1 MTKTYTKE
9 SDFEKDVVSK
19 LQACGWKGGANYPAV
34 LHYPTEAELI
44 QNWANIIFE
53 HNRKELGG
61 VPLNEDEIDKLLLK
75 ICGKTPCEINRIIN
89 SRQIDLIRS
98 NKEDTEHYNKTV
110 YLEIY
115 DRRKI
120 QDGETVFQIAEQPY
134 FERKTSMDHNRR
146 GDLVLLINGMP
157 LYHLELK
164 KSNVPWEAAFNQLR
178 LYHSEGIYS
187 GFFSFVQI
195 FVAMTPEESRYFAN
209 PGEYTK
215 FNQKFGFKWAKERN
229 VEVLEW
235 EEFIHKFL
243 YIPMAHEIIGFY
255 TVPDKT
261 DDTLKVL
268 RSYQFNAVRCI
279 RNKVSS
285 HKDKWNDGI
294 QTGGYVWNTTG
305 SGKTMTSYKT
315 AQIIS
320 EEGLCDKVV
329 FLLDRI
335 ELGTQTLTE
344 YKNFSDDTMDV
355 QDTANTGKLWQRL
368 LSDNNTPG
376 VNTKLIVTSIQ
387 KMSNLVPNEKN
398 KKDFEKLNKKRIVII
413 VDEAHRD
420 TFGTMLS
427 VIKSS
432 FPNALFFGF
441 TGTPIFEENKK
452 IIYSKDDTGSAEFT
466 TADVFGDEFKD
477 ATYTIA
483 NGIHDGN
490 VLGFDPCMK
499 LLNDD
504 YEVRKAAGYRA
515 CGTNDENKIYAD
527 ESLTKC
533 FQSYLNDKTMIE
545 VEKEIPSSNF
555 TCDTK
560 EAGEYRK
567 AVVNDI
573 LKNWHNVTVNSK
585 FHGIFATSSIEQ
597 AFEYYHIFKEGYPKL
612 KVTVLVDPS
621 TDGAYG
627 AEKEIAL
634 KEIITDYNNTFFK
647 GVQKY
652 TLETYDQMKTNVSW
666 RLAHK
671 EHFKN
676 LPKEQQLN
684 LLIVVNQMLTGF
696 DSKYV
701 NILYLDKI
709 LDYEN
714 LIQAMSRTN
723 RIYGNEKRHG
733 IIHFYRKPHTM
744 KKNVEDAV
752 RTYSGENAQGV
763 FVNKLPS
770 NLKKMEQTFYD
781 IKDLFEK
788 AGISD
793 FSSLPKDEA
802 TVGKFVKLYNKFN
815 AYLDAA
821 KVQGFSWDKNT
832 YYVEES
838 EVGKPEPKETSVGSG
853 TTATAKEQVTF
864 NVSRDSFLAIT
875 QRYVSIVQPGP
886 GPGPGPGTSSI
897 PPFEIDIHLIENH
910 MDKIDE
916 AYLQKFFKA
925 YIDSLKATGEGSEES
940 KKALEALYSEFAK
953 LSTDNQRIAKNI
965 ISDIQTGKLQV
976 SEEFSLFEMITR
988 YAKNEQD
995 NRMQEFCTNLGI
1007 NVDKF
1012 NELVK
1017 EINKDNPDEGG
1028 KLSDLIKL
1036 ADSSKAKTYF
1046 EKRDKTQ
1053 YQGWKVNTLIR
1064 ESITKFVTGK

>member
-1 MTKTYTKE
+1 MTKKYTVE
-9 SDFEKDVVSK
+9 ADFEKDVVAK
-19 LQACGWKGGANYPAV
+19 LNACGWKGGANYPFV
-34 LHYPTEAELI
+34 LKYPTEAELI

-53 HNRKELGG
+53 HNRKELNN
-61 VPLNEDEIDKLLLK
+61 VPLNQDEIDKLLLK
-75 ICGKTPCEINRIIN
+75 IRGKTPCEINRIIN
-89 SRQIDLIRS
+89 SKLIDLIRS
-98 NKEDTEHYNKTV
+98 NKEDTENYNKTV

-115 DRRKI
+115 DRKKI
-120 QDGETVFQIAEQPY
+120 QDGETVFQIAEQPI
-134 FERKTSMDHNRR
+134 FERKTSMDRDRR
-146 GDLVLLINGMP
+146 GDLMLLINGMP

-164 KSNVPWEAAFNQLR
+164 RSDVPWEAAFNQLR

-209 PGEYTK
+209 PGEYIK
-215 FNQKFGFKWAKERN
+215 FNKNFAFKWAKERN

-261 DDTLKVL
+261 DETLKVL
-268 RSYQFNAVRCI
+268 RSYQFNAVRAI

-305 SGKTMTSYKT
+305 SGKTLTSFKT

-320 EEGLCDKVV
+320 EEGLCDKVI

-398 KKDFEKLNKKRIVII
+398 KKDFEKINKKKIVII
-413 VDEAHRD
+413 IDEAHRD
-420 TFGTMLS
+420 TFGTMIS
-427 VIKSS
+427 TIKNS
-432 FPNALFFGF
+432 FPNALLFGF

-452 IIYSKDDTGSAEFT
+452 VIYSKDDAGSAEFT
-466 TADVFGDEFKD
+466 TADIFGDEFKD

-499 LLNDD
+499 LLNNDS
-504 YEVRKAAGYRA
+504 EVRKAAGYRA
-515 CGTNDENKIYAD
+515 CGTNDEHKIYND
-527 ESLTKC
+527 KSLTKC
-533 FQSYLNDKTMIE
+533 FQSYLNDKTMEEI
-545 VEKEIPSSNF
+545 EKEIPNSNYSG
-555 TCDTK
+555 DTK
-560 EAGEYRK
+560 EADEYRR
-567 AVVNDI
+567 AVVLDI
-573 LKNWHNVTVNSK
+573 VKNWNNVTVGGK
-585 FHGIFATSSIEQ
+585 FHGIFATSSIPQ
-597 AFEYYHIFKEGYPKL
+597 AFEYYKLFKELAPKL
-612 KVTVLVDPS
+612 KTTVLVDPS
-621 TDGAYG
+621 TDGDTG

-634 KEIITDYNNTFFK
+634 KEIISDYNQTFFK
-647 GVQKY
+647 TDKY

-676 LPKEQQLN
+676 LSKDQQLN
-684 LLIVVNQMLTGF
+684 ILIVVNQMLTGF

-701 NILYLDKI
+701 NVLYLDKI

-723 RIYGNEKRHG
+723 RIFGNEKRHG
-733 IIHFYRKPHTM
+733 IIHFYRKPHIM
-744 KKNVEDAV
+744 KKNVEEAV
-752 RTYSGENAQGV
+752 KTYSGENTQGV
-763 FVNKLPS
+763 FVNKLPA
-770 NLKKMEQTFYD
+770 NLKKMEQTYD
-781 IKDLFEK
+781 EIKDLFVK
-788 AGISD
+788 AGVPD
-793 FSSLPKDEA
+793 FSSLPEDEA
-802 TVGKFVKLYNKFN
+802 TVAKFVKLYNKFN

-821 KVQGFSWDKNT
+821 KVQGFQWDKT
-832 YYVEES
+832 DYPVMES
-838 EVGKPEPKETSVGSG
+838 EIGQPEVKEEPLSDG
-853 TTATAKEQVTF
+853 TTATVMPS
-864 NVSRDSFLAIT
+864 VSFGVPQDAFQAIT
-875 QRYVSIVQPGP
+875 QRYVGIVQKGK
-886 GPGPGPGTSSI
+886 GTGSGNAI
-897 PPFEIDIHLIENH
+897 PPFEIDIHLVENH

-940 KKALEALYSEFAK
+940 KKALEELYSEFAK
-953 LSTDNQRIAKNI
+953 LSTDHQRLARNI
-965 ISDIQTGKLQV
+965 ISDIQTGKLNV
-976 SEEFSLFEMITR
+976 DSDFSLRDLITQ
-988 YAKNEQD
+988 YAKDEQD
-995 NRMQEFCTNLGI
+995 NKAKQFCDNLGI
-1007 NVDKF
+1007 DVEKF
-1012 NELVK
+1012 NELV
-1017 EINKDNPDEGG
+1017 EGINKDNPDEGG
-1028 KLSDLIKL
+1028 KLSAIINLVVHE
-1036 ADSSKAKTYF
+1036 KAKAYF
-1046 EKRDKTQ
+1046 LQRDKED
-1053 YQGWKVNTLIR
+1053 YSDWKVKSLVR
-1064 ESITKFVTGK
+1064 EYVTKFVTGR

>member
-1 MTKTYTKE
+1 MTKKYTVE
-9 SDFEKDVVSK
+9 AEFEKDVVVK
-19 LQACGWKGGANYPAV
+19 LNACGWKGGSNYPFV
-34 LHYPTEAELI
+34 LKYPSEADLI
-44 QNWANIIFE
+44 KNWANIIFE
-53 HNRKELGG
+53 HNRKELNN
-61 VPLNEDEIDKLLLK
+61 VPLNQDEIDNLLLK
-75 ICGKTPCEINRIIN
+75 IRGKTPCEINRIIN
-89 SRQIDLIRS
+89 SKLIDLIRS
-98 NKEDTEHYNKTV
+98 NKADTENYNKTV

-120 QDGETVFQIAEQPY
+120 QDGETVFQIAEQPI
-134 FERKTSMDHNRR
+134 FERKTSMDHDRR
-146 GDLVLLINGMP
+146 GDLMLLINGMP

-164 KSNVPWEAAFNQLR
+164 KSDVPWEAAFNQLR
-178 LYHSEGIYS
+178 LYHSEGIYL
-187 GFFSFVQI
+187 GFFSFVQV
-195 FVAMTPEESRYFAN
+195 FVAMTPEETRYFAN

-215 FNQKFGFKWAKERN
+215 FNKGFAFKWAKERN

-268 RSYQFNAVRCI
+268 RSYQFNAVRSI

-285 HKDKWNDGI
+285 HKDKWTDGI
-294 QTGGYVWNTTG
+294 QTGGYIWNTTG
-305 SGKTMTSYKT
+305 SGKTMTSFKT

-335 ELGTQTLTE
+335 ELGFQTLTE

-387 KMSNLVPNEKN
+387 KMSNLVSNDKN
-398 KKDFEKLNKKRIVII
+398 KKDFEKINKKKIVII

-432 FPNALFFGF
+432 FPHALLFGF

-452 IIYSKDDTGSAEFT
+452 VIYSKDESGSAEFT

-515 CGTNDENKIYAD
+515 CGTNDEEKIYAD

-545 VEKEIPSSNF
+545 IEKEIPASNY
-555 TCDTK
+555 TGDTK
-560 EAGEYRK
+560 EADEYRN
-567 AVVNDI
+567 AVVHAI
-573 LKNWHNVTVNSK
+573 VKNWNNVTVGGK

-597 AFEYYHIFKEGYPKL
+597 AFAYYKVFKEKAPKL

-634 KEIITDYNNTFFK
+634 KEIIADYNANFYKTEKF
-647 GVQKY
+647 

-671 EHFKN
+671 ETFKS
-676 LPKEQQLN
+676 LKKEQYLN

-701 NILYLDKI
+701 NVLYMDKI

-733 IIHFYRKPHTM
+733 IIHFYRKPHIM

-752 RTYSGENAQGV
+752 RTYSGENTQGV
-763 FVNKLPS
+763 FVNKLPG
-770 NLKKMEQTFYD
+770 NLRKMEETYSEIQ
-781 IKDLFEK
+781 DLFVK
-788 AGISD
+788 AGIPD
-793 FSSLPKDEA
+793 FSKLPDDEA
-802 TVGKFVKLYNKFN
+802 TVAKFVKLYNKFN

-832 YYVEES
+832 YTVEES
-838 EVGKPEPKETSVGSG
+838 EVGTPEKEFPVQDG
-853 TTATAKEQVTF
+853 TTAVLRES
-864 NVSRDSFLAIT
+864 VSFGVLQSSFDSLT
-875 QRYVSIVQPGP
+875 QRYVEVVKG
-886 GPGPGPGTSSI
+886 GKGTGSGVNHI
-897 PPFEIDIHLIENH
+897 PPFELDIHLVENH

-940 KKALEALYSEFAK
+940 KKALEELYSEFAK
-953 LSTDNQRIAKNI
+953 LSGDHQRIAKNI
-965 ISDIQTGKLQV
+965 ISDIQTGKLNV
-976 SEEFSLFEMITR
+976 GDEFSLGDLITK
-988 YAKNEQD
+988 YAREEQD
-995 NRMQEFCTNLGI
+995 NKTKEFCDNLGMDVSKYNQI
-1007 NVDKF
+1007 ANG
-1012 NELVK
+1012 
-1017 EINKDNPDEGG
+1017 INKENPDEGG

-1036 ADSSKAKTYF
+1036 ANPEKAKAYF
-1046 EKRDKTQ
+1046 LQRDKVE
-1053 YQGWKVNTLIR
+1053 YPGWKVNSLVR
-1064 ESITKFVTGK
+1064 EFITRFVTGK

>member
-1 MTKTYTKE
+1 MTKKYTIE
-9 SDFEKDVVSK
+9 ADFEKDVIAK
-19 LQACGWKGGANYPAV
+19 LNACGWKGGSNYPFV
-34 LHYPTEAELI
+34 LKYPSEADLI
-44 QNWANIIFE
+44 KNWANIIFE
-53 HNRKELGG
+53 HNRKELNN
-61 VPLNEDEIDKLLLK
+61 VPLNQDEIDNLLLK
-75 ICGKTPCEINRIIN
+75 IRGKTPCEINRIIN
-89 SRQIDLIRS
+89 SKLIDLIRS
-98 NKEDTEHYNKTV
+98 NKTDTENYNKTV

-115 DRRKI
+115 DRKKI
-120 QDGETVFQIAEQPY
+120 QDGETVFQIAEQPI
-134 FERKTSMDHNRR
+134 FERKTSMDHDRR
-146 GDLVLLINGMP
+146 GDLMLLINGMP

-164 KSNVPWEAAFNQLR
+164 KSDVPWEAAFNQLR

-187 GFFSFVQI
+187 GFFSFVQV
-195 FVAMTPEESRYFAN
+195 FVAMTPEETRYFAH

-215 FNQKFGFKWAKERN
+215 FNKGFAFKWAKERN

-261 DDTLKVL
+261 DDSLKVL
-268 RSYQFNAVRCI
+268 RSYQFNAVRSI

-285 HKDKWNDGI
+285 HKDKWTDGI
-294 QTGGYVWNTTG
+294 QTGGYIWNTTG
-305 SGKTMTSYKT
+305 SGKTMTSFKT

-335 ELGTQTLTE
+335 ELGSQTLTE

-398 KKDFEKLNKKRIVII
+398 KKDFEKINKKKIVII
-413 VDEAHRD
+413 IDEAHRD

-427 VIKSS
+427 VIKNS

-452 IIYSKDDTGSAEFT
+452 IIYSKDDSGSAEFT

-499 LLNDD
+499 LLNNDN
-504 YEVRKAAGYRA
+504 EVRKAAGYRA
-515 CGTNDENKIYAD
+515 CGTNDEEKIYTD

-533 FQSYLNDKTMIE
+533 FQAYLNDKTMIE
-545 VEKEIPSSNF
+545 IEKEIPNSNYSG
-555 TCDTK
+555 DTK
-560 EAGEYRK
+560 EADEYRN
-567 AVVNDI
+567 AVVHDI
-573 LKNWHNVTVNSK
+573 VKNWNNVTVGGK

-597 AFEYYHIFKEGYPKL
+597 AFEYYKIFKEKAPKL

-634 KEIITDYNNTFFK
+634 KEIIADYNANFYKTEKF
-647 GVQKY
+647 

-671 EHFKN
+671 ETFKN
-676 LPKEQQLN
+676 LKKEQYLN

-701 NILYLDKI
+701 NVLYLDKI

-733 IIHFYRKPHTM
+733 IIHFYRKPHIM

-752 RTYSGENAQGV
+752 RTYSGENTQGV

-770 NLKKMEQTFYD
+770 NLKKMEETYSEIQN
-781 IKDLFEK
+781 LFVK
-788 AGISD
+788 AGIPDCSK
-793 FSSLPKDEA
+793 LPEDEA
-802 TVGKFVKLYNKFN
+802 TVAKFVKLYNRFN

-821 KVQGFSWDKNT
+821 KVQGFNWDKNT

-838 EVGKPEPKETSVGSG
+838 EVGKPEVTPTPAGDE
-853 TTATAKEQVTF
+853 TTATIKES
-864 NVSRDSFLAIT
+864 VSFSVQKNGFDTIT
-875 QRYVSIVQPGP
+875 QRYIEVGKGGP
-886 GPGPGPGTSSI
+886 GPGPGPHVV
-897 PPFEIDIHLIENH
+897 PPFELDIHLVENH

-925 YIDSLKATGEGSEES
+925 YIDSMKATGEGSEES
-940 KKALEALYSEFAK
+940 KKALEELYSEFAK
-953 LSTDNQRIAKNI
+953 LSADHQRIAKNI
-965 ISDIQTGKLQV
+965 ISDIQTGKLNV
-976 SEEFSLFEMITR
+976 DDEFSLGDLITK
-988 YAKNEQD
+988 YAKDEQD
-995 NRMQEFCTNLGI
+995 NKTKEFCDNLGMD
-1007 NVDKF
+1007 VSKF
-1012 NELVK
+1012 NQIANG
-1017 EINKDNPDEGG
+1017 INKDNPDEGG

-1036 ADSSKAKTYF
+1036 ADPEKAKAYF
-1046 EKRDKTQ
+1046 LQRDKVE
-1053 YQGWKVNTLIR
+1053 YPGWKC
-1064 ESITKFVTGK
+1064 KFHSLRATCTVI

>member
-1 MTKTYTKE
+1 MTKKYTVE
-9 SDFEKDVVSK
+9 AEFEKDVVAK
-19 LQACGWKGGANYPAV
+19 LNACGWKGGSNYPFV
-34 LHYPTEAELI
+34 LKYPSEADLI
-44 QNWANIIFE
+44 KNWANIIFE
-53 HNRKELGG
+53 HNRKELNN
-61 VPLNEDEIDKLLLK
+61 VPLNQDEIDNLLLK
-75 ICGKTPCEINRIIN
+75 IRGKTPCEINRIIN
-89 SRQIDLIRS
+89 SKLIDLIRS
-98 NKEDTEHYNKTV
+98 NKADTENYNKTV

-120 QDGETVFQIAEQPY
+120 QDGETVFQIAQQPI
-134 FERKTSMDHNRR
+134 FERKTSMDHDRR
-146 GDLVLLINGMP
+146 GDLMLLINGMP

-164 KSNVPWEAAFNQLR
+164 KSDVPWEAAFNQLR

-187 GFFSFVQI
+187 GFFSFVQV
-195 FVAMTPEESRYFAN
+195 FVAMTPEETRYFAN

-215 FNQKFGFKWAKERN
+215 FNKGFAFKWAKERN

-268 RSYQFNAVRCI
+268 RSYQFNAVRSI

-285 HKDKWNDGI
+285 HKDKWTDGI
-294 QTGGYVWNTTG
+294 QTGGYIWNTTG
-305 SGKTMTSYKT
+305 SGKTMTSFKT

-335 ELGTQTLTE
+335 ELGSQTLTE

-398 KKDFEKLNKKRIVII
+398 KKDFEKLNKKKIVII

-427 VIKSS
+427 VIKTS
-432 FPNALFFGF
+432 FPNALLFGF

-452 IIYSKDDTGSAEFT
+452 VIYSKDDSGSAEFT

-515 CGTNDENKIYAD
+515 CGTNDEEKIYAD

-545 VEKEIPSSNF
+545 IEKEIPASNY
-555 TCDTK
+555 TGDTK
-560 EAGEYRK
+560 EADEYRN
-567 AVVNDI
+567 AVVHDI
-573 LKNWHNVTVNSK
+573 VKNWNNVTVGGK

-597 AFEYYHIFKEGYPKL
+597 AFEYYKIFKEKASKL

-634 KEIITDYNNTFFK
+634 KEIIADHNANFYKTEKF
-647 GVQKY
+647 

-671 EHFKN
+671 ETFKN
-676 LPKEQQLN
+676 LKKEQYLN

-701 NILYLDKI
+701 NVLYLDKI

-733 IIHFYRKPHTM
+733 IIHFYRKPHIM

-752 RTYSGENAQGV
+752 RTYSGENTQGV

-770 NLKKMEQTFYD
+770 NLKKMEETYSEIQN
-781 IKDLFEK
+781 LFVK
-788 AGISD
+788 AGIPDCSK
-793 FSSLPKDEA
+793 LPEDEA
-802 TVGKFVKLYNKFN
+802 TVAKFVKLYNKFN

-821 KVQGFSWDKNT
+821 KVQGFNWDKNT

-838 EVGKPEPKETSVGSG
+838 EVGKPEVTPTPAGDE
-853 TTATAKEQVTF
+853 TTATIKES
-864 NVSRDSFLAIT
+864 VSFSVPKNGFDTIT
-875 QRYVSIVQPGP
+875 QRYIEVGKGGP
-886 GPGPGPGTSSI
+886 GPGPGPHVV
-897 PPFEIDIHLIENH
+897 PPFELDIHLVENH

-925 YIDSLKATGEGSEES
+925 YIDSMKATGEGSEES
-940 KKALEALYSEFAK
+940 KKALEELYSEFAK
-953 LSTDNQRIAKNI
+953 LSADHQRIAKNI
-965 ISDIQTGKLQV
+965 ISDIQTGKLNV
-976 SEEFSLFEMITR
+976 DDDFSLGDLITK
-988 YAKNEQD
+988 YAKDEQD
-995 NRMQEFCTNLGI
+995 NKTKEFCDNLGMD
-1007 NVDKF
+1007 VSKF
-1012 NELVK
+1012 NQIANG
-1017 EINKDNPDEGG
+1017 INKDNPDEGG

-1036 ADSSKAKTYF
+1036 ADPEKAKAYF
-1046 EKRDKTQ
+1046 LQRDKVE
-1053 YQGWKVNTLIR
+1053 YPGWKVNSLVR
-1064 ESITKFVTGK
+1064 EYITQFVTGKK

>member
-1 MTKTYTKE
+1 MTKKYTVE
-9 SDFEKDVVSK
+9 AEFEKDVVVK
-19 LQACGWKGGANYPAV
+19 LNACGWKGGSNYPFV
-34 LHYPTEAELI
+34 LKYPSEADLI
-44 QNWANIIFE
+44 KNWANIIFE
-53 HNRKELGG
+53 HNRKELNN
-61 VPLNEDEIDKLLLK
+61 VPLNQDEIDNLLLK
-75 ICGKTPCEINRIIN
+75 IRGKTPCEINRIIN
-89 SRQIDLIRS
+89 SKLIDLIRS
-98 NKEDTEHYNKTV
+98 NKADTENYNKTV

-120 QDGETVFQIAEQPY
+120 QDGETVFQIAEQPI
-134 FERKTSMDHNRR
+134 FERKTSMDHDRR
-146 GDLVLLINGMP
+146 GDLMLLINGMP

-164 KSNVPWEAAFNQLR
+164 KSDVPWEAAFNQLR
-178 LYHSEGIYS
+178 LYHSEGIYL
-187 GFFSFVQI
+187 GFFSFVQV
-195 FVAMTPEESRYFAN
+195 FVAMTPEETRYFAN

-215 FNQKFGFKWAKERN
+215 FNKGFAFKWAKERN

-268 RSYQFNAVRCI
+268 RSYQFNAVRSI

-285 HKDKWNDGI
+285 HKDKWTDGI
-294 QTGGYVWNTTG
+294 QTGGYIWNTTG
-305 SGKTMTSYKT
+305 SGKTMTSFKT

-335 ELGTQTLTE
+335 ELGFQTLTE

-398 KKDFEKLNKKRIVII
+398 KKDFEKLNKKKIVII

-427 VIKSS
+427 VIKTS
-432 FPNALFFGF
+432 FPNALLFGF

-452 IIYSKDDTGSAEFT
+452 VIYSKDDSGSAEFT

-515 CGTNDENKIYAD
+515 CGTNDEEKIYAD

-545 VEKEIPSSNF
+545 IEKEIPASNY
-555 TCDTK
+555 TGDTK
-560 EAGEYRK
+560 EADEYRN
-567 AVVNDI
+567 AVVHDI
-573 LKNWHNVTVNSK
+573 VKNWNNVTVGGK

-597 AFEYYHIFKEGYPKL
+597 AFEYYKIFKEKAPKL

-634 KEIITDYNNTFFK
+634 KEIIADYNANFYKTEKF
-647 GVQKY
+647 

-671 EHFKN
+671 ETFKN
-676 LPKEQQLN
+676 LKKEQYLN

-701 NILYLDKI
+701 NVLYLDKI

-733 IIHFYRKPHTM
+733 IIHFYRKPHIM

-752 RTYSGENAQGV
+752 RTYSGENTQGV

-770 NLKKMEQTFYD
+770 NLKKMEETYSEIQN
-781 IKDLFEK
+781 LFVK
-788 AGISD
+788 AGIPDCSK
-793 FSSLPKDEA
+793 LPEDEA
-802 TVGKFVKLYNKFN
+802 TVAKFVKLYNKFN

-821 KVQGFSWDKNT
+821 KVQGFNWDKNT

-838 EVGKPEPKETSVGSG
+838 EVGKPEVTPTPAGDE
-853 TTATAKEQVTF
+853 TTATIKES
-864 NVSRDSFLAIT
+864 VSFSVPKNGFDTIT
-875 QRYVSIVQPGP
+875 QRYIEVGKGGP
-886 GPGPGPGTSSI
+886 GPGPGPHVV
-897 PPFEIDIHLIENH
+897 PPFELDIHLVENH

-940 KKALEALYSEFAK
+940 KKALEELYSEFAK
-953 LSTDNQRIAKNI
+953 LSTDKQRLARNI
-965 ISDIQTGKLQV
+965 INDIQTGKLKV
-976 SEEFSLFEMITR
+976 DNDFSLRDLITQ

-995 NRMQEFCTNLGI
+995 NKTEQFCDNLGI
-1007 NVDKF
+1007 DVDKF
-1012 NELVK
+1012 NGLV
-1017 EINKDNPDEGG
+1017 EGINKDNPDEGG
-1028 KLSDLIKL
+1028 KLSAIINLVIHE
-1036 ADSSKAKTYF
+1036 KAKAYF
-1046 EKRDKTQ
+1046 LQRDKED
-1053 YQGWKVNTLIR
+1053 YSDWKVKSLVR
-1064 ESITKFVTGK
+1064 EYVTKFVTEK

>member
-1 MTKTYTKE
+1 MTKKYTIE
-9 SDFEKDVVSK
+9 AEFEKDVVEK
-19 LQACGWKGGANYPAV
+19 LKACGWKGGASHPAV
-34 LHYPTEAELI
+34 LKYPTEAELI
-44 QNWANIIFE
+44 ENWANIIFE
-53 HNRKELGG
+53 HNRKELNN
-61 VPLNEDEIDKLLLK
+61 VPLNQEEIDDLLLK
-75 ICGKTPCEINRIIN
+75 IRGKTPCEINRIIN
-89 SRQIDLIRS
+89 SRQIDLIRK
-98 NKEDTEHYNKTV
+98 NKDDKEFFNKTV

-120 QDGETVFQIAEQPY
+120 QDGETVFQIAEQPV
-134 FERKTSMDHNRR
+134 FERKTSVDRDRR
-146 GDLVLLINGMP
+146 GDLMLLINGMP

-164 KSNVPWEAAFNQLR
+164 RSDVPWQAAFNQLR

-195 FVAMTPEESRYFAN
+195 FVAMTPEETRYFAN

-215 FNQKFGFKWAKERN
+215 FNKGFAFKWAKERN
-229 VEVLEW
+229 IEVLEW

-261 DDTLKVL
+261 DDSLKVL
-268 RSYQFNAVRCI
+268 RSYQFNAVRAI

-285 HKDKWNDGI
+285 HKDKWEDGL
-294 QTGGYVWNTTG
+294 QTGGYIWNTTG
-305 SGKTMTSYKT
+305 SGKTMTSFKT

-335 ELGTQTLTE
+335 ELGTQTLLE

-387 KMSNLVPNEKN
+387 KMSNLVPNDKN
-398 KKDFEKLNKKRIVII
+398 KKDFEKINKKKIVII

-432 FPNALFFGF
+432 FPHALLFGF

-452 IIYSKDDTGSAEFT
+452 VIYSKDESGSAEFT

-515 CGTNDENKIYAD
+515 CGTNDEDKIYAD

-533 FQSYLNDKTMIE
+533 FQSYLNEKAMIE
-545 VEKEIPSSNF
+545 IEQEIPSSNF
-555 TCDTK
+555 TGDTK
-560 EAGEYRK
+560 EADEYRN
-567 AVVNDI
+567 AVVHDI
-573 LKNWHNVTVNSK
+573 VKNWNNVTVGGK

-597 AFEYYHIFKEGYPKL
+597 AFEYYKIFKEKAPKL

-634 KEIITDYNNTFFK
+634 KEIIADYNANFYKTEKF
-647 GVQKY
+647 
-652 TLETYDQMKTNVSW
+652 TLETYDQMKANVSW

-671 EHFKN
+671 ETFKN
-676 LPKEQQLN
+676 LKKEQYLN

-701 NILYLDKI
+701 NVLYMDKI

-723 RIYGNEKRHG
+723 RILGNEKRHG
-733 IIHFYRKPHTM
+733 IIHFYRKPHIM

-752 RTYSGENAQGV
+752 RTYSGENTQGV
-763 FVNKLPS
+763 FVNKLPG
-770 NLKKMEQTFYD
+770 NLRKMEETYSEIQ
-781 IKDLFEK
+781 DLFVK
-788 AGISD
+788 AGIPD
-793 FSSLPKDEA
+793 FSKLPDDEA
-802 TVGKFVKLYNKFN
+802 TVAKYVKLYNKFN

-832 YYVEES
+832 YTVEES
-838 EVGKPEPKETSVGSG
+838 EVGTPEKEFPVQDG
-853 TTATAKEQVTF
+853 TTAVLRES
-864 NVSRDSFLAIT
+864 VSFGVLQSSFDSLT
-875 QRYVSIVQPGP
+875 QRYVEVVKG
-886 GPGPGPGTSSI
+886 GKGTGSGGNHI
-897 PPFEIDIHLIENH
+897 PPFELDIHLVENH

-940 KKALEALYSEFAK
+940 KKALEELYSEFAK
-953 LSTDNQRIAKNI
+953 LSGDHQRIAKNI
-965 ISDIQTGKLQV
+965 ISDIQTGKLNV
-976 SEEFSLFEMITR
+976 GDEFSLGDLITK
-988 YAKNEQD
+988 YAREEQD
-995 NRMQEFCTNLGI
+995 NKTKEFCDNLGMDVSKYNQI
-1007 NVDKF
+1007 ANG
-1012 NELVK
+1012 
-1017 EINKDNPDEGG
+1017 INKENPDEGG

-1036 ADSSKAKTYF
+1036 ANSDKAKAYF
-1046 EKRDKTQ
+1046 LQRDKVE
-1053 YQGWKVNTLIR
+1053 YPGWKVNSLVR
-1064 ESITKFVTGK
+1064 EYITQFVTGKK

>member
-1 MTKTYTKE
+1 MTKKYTIE
-9 SDFEKDVVSK
+9 ADFEKDVVAK
-19 LQACGWKGGANYPAV
+19 LNACGWTGGANYPFV
-34 LHYPTEAELI
+34 LEYPTEEELI

-53 HNRKELGG
+53 HNRKELNN
-61 VPLNEDEIDKLLLK
+61 VPLNQDEIDKLLLK
-75 ICGKTPCEINRIIN
+75 IRGKTPCEINRIIN
-89 SRQIDLIRS
+89 SRLIDLIRS
-98 NKEDTEHYNKTV
+98 NKTDTENYNKTV

-115 DRRKI
+115 DRKKI
-120 QDGETVFQIAEQPY
+120 QDGETVFQIVRQPV
-134 FERKTSMDHNRR
+134 FERKTSIDRDRR
-146 GDLVLLINGMP
+146 GDLMLLINGMP

-164 KSNVPWEAAFNQLR
+164 RSDVPWEAAFNQLR

-215 FNQKFGFKWAKERN
+215 FNKNFAFKWAKERN

-261 DDTLKVL
+261 DETLKVL
-268 RSYQFNAVRCI
+268 RSYQFNAVRAI

-305 SGKTMTSYKT
+305 SGKTLTSFKT

-320 EEGLCDKVV
+320 EEGLCDKVI

-335 ELGTQTLTE
+335 ELGTQTLLE

-355 QDTANTGKLWQRL
+355 QDTANTDKLWKKL

-376 VNTKLIVTSIQ
+376 VNTNLIVTSIQ

-398 KKDFEKLNKKRIVII
+398 KKDFEKINKKKIVII
-413 VDEAHRD
+413 IDEAHRD

-427 VIKSS
+427 VIKNS

-452 IIYSKDDTGSAEFT
+452 IIYSKDDSGSAEFT

-499 LLNDD
+499 LLNNDNQ
-504 YEVRKAAGYRA
+504 VRKAAGYRA
-515 CGTNDENKIYAD
+515 CGTNDEEKIYTD

-533 FQSYLNDKTMIE
+533 FQAYLNDKTMIE
-545 VEKEIPSSNF
+545 IEKEIPNSNYSG
-555 TCDTK
+555 DTK
-560 EAGEYRK
+560 EADEYRR
-567 AVVNDI
+567 AVVLDI
-573 LKNWHNVTVNSK
+573 VKNWNSVTVGGK
-585 FHGIFATSSIEQ
+585 FHGIFATSSIPQ
-597 AFEYYHIFKEGYPKL
+597 AFEYYKLFKELAPKL
-612 KVTVLVDPS
+612 KTTVLVDPS
-621 TDGAYG
+621 TDGDTG

-634 KEIITDYNNTFFK
+634 KEIISDYNQTFFK
-647 GVQKY
+647 TEKY
-652 TLETYDQMKTNVSW
+652 ALETYDQMKTNVSW

-676 LPKEQQLN
+676 ISKEQQLN
-684 LLIVVNQMLTGF
+684 ILIVVNQMLTGF

-701 NILYLDKI
+701 NVLYLDKI

-723 RIYGNEKRHG
+723 RIFGNEKRHG

-744 KKNVEDAV
+744 KKNVEEAV
-752 RTYSGENAQGV
+752 KTYSGENTQGV
-763 FVNKLPS
+763 FVNKLPA
-770 NLKKMEQTFYD
+770 NLKKMEQTYEE

-788 AGISD
+788 AGCSD
-793 FSSLPKDEA
+793 FSALPEDEA
-802 TVGKFVKLYNKFN
+802 TVAKFVKLYNKFN

-821 KVQGFSWDKNT
+821 KVQGFQWDRKD
-832 YYVEES
+832 YPVMES
-838 EVGKPEPKETSVGSG
+838 EIGKPEVKEVPVSDGTTATVMASVSFGVPQDAFQKITQRYAGIVKTTSGTGTGSG
-853 TTATAKEQVTF
+853 TT
-864 NVSRDSFLAIT
+864 
-875 QRYVSIVQPGP
+875 
-886 GPGPGPGTSSI
+886 I
-897 PPFEIDIHLIENH
+897 PPFEIDINLVENH

-940 KKALEALYSEFAK
+940 KKALEELYSEFAK
-953 LSTDNQRIAKNI
+953 LSTDNQRLARNI
-965 ISDIQTGKLQV
+965 ISDIQTGKLKV
-976 SEEFSLFEMITR
+976 DNDFSLRDLITQ

-995 NRMQEFCTNLGI
+995 NKTEQFCDNLGI
-1007 NVDKF
+1007 DVDKF
-1012 NELVK
+1012 NGLV
-1017 EINKDNPDEGG
+1017 EGINKDNPDEGG
-1028 KLSDLIKL
+1028 KLSAIINLVIHE
-1036 ADSSKAKTYF
+1036 KAKAYF
-1046 EKRDKTQ
+1046 LQRDKED
-1053 YQGWKVNTLIR
+1053 YSDWKVKSLVR
-1064 ESITKFVTGK
+1064 EYVTNFVTEK

>member
-1 MTKTYTKE
+1 MTKKYTIE
-9 SDFEKDVVSK
+9 ADFEKDVVEK
-19 LQACGWKGGANYPAV
+19 LQACGWKGGASYPAV
-34 LHYPTEAELI
+34 LKYPTEADLI
-44 QNWANIIFE
+44 KNWANIIFE
-53 HNRKELGG
+53 HNRKELNN
-61 VPLNEDEIDKLLLK
+61 VPLNQEEIDELLLK
-75 ICGKTPCEINRIIN
+75 IRGKTPCEINRIIN
-89 SRQIDLIRS
+89 SRQIDLIRK
-98 NKEDTEHYNKTV
+98 NNDDKEFYNKTV

-120 QDGETVFQIAEQPY
+120 QDGETVFQIAEQPV
-134 FERKTSMDHNRR
+134 FERKTSMDRDRR
-146 GDLVLLINGMP
+146 GDLMLLINGMP

-164 KSNVPWEAAFNQLR
+164 RSDVPWQAAFNQLR

-215 FNQKFGFKWAKERN
+215 FNENFAFKWAKERN
-229 VEVLEW
+229 IEVLEW

-261 DDTLKVL
+261 DDSLKVL
-268 RSYQFNAVRCI
+268 RSYQFNAVRSI

-285 HKDKWNDGI
+285 HKDKWEDGL
-294 QTGGYVWNTTG
+294 QTGGYIWNTTG
-305 SGKTMTSYKT
+305 SGKTMTSFKT

-335 ELGTQTLTE
+335 ELGTQTLLE

-398 KKDFEKLNKKRIVII
+398 KKDFEKINKKKIVII

-432 FPNALFFGF
+432 FPHALLFGF

-452 IIYSKDDTGSAEFT
+452 VIYSKDESGSAEFT

-515 CGTNDENKIYAD
+515 CGTNDEDKIYDD

-545 VEKEIPSSNF
+545 IEKEIPSSNF
-555 TCDTK
+555 TGDTK
-560 EAGEYRK
+560 EADEYRQ
-567 AVVNDI
+567 AVVHDI
-573 LKNWHNVTVNSK
+573 VKNWNNVTVGGK

-597 AFEYYHIFKEGYPKL
+597 AFEYYKIFKEKAPKL

-634 KEIITDYNNTFFK
+634 KEIIADYNANFYKTEKF
-647 GVQKY
+647 

-671 EHFKN
+671 ETFKS
-676 LPKEQQLN
+676 LKKEQYLN

-701 NILYLDKI
+701 NVLYMDKI

-723 RIYGNEKRHG
+723 RILGNEKRHG
-733 IIHFYRKPHTM
+733 IIHFYRKPHIM

-752 RTYSGENAQGV
+752 RTYSGENTQGV
-763 FVNKLPS
+763 FVNKLPA
-770 NLKKMEQTFYD
+770 NLRKMEETYSEIQ
-781 IKDLFEK
+781 DLFVK
-788 AGISD
+788 AGIPD
-793 FSSLPKDEA
+793 FSKLPDDES
-802 TVGKFVKLYNKFN
+802 TVAKFVKLYNKFN

-832 YYVEES
+832 YTVEES
-838 EVGKPEPKETSVGSG
+838 EVGTPEKEFPVQDG
-853 TTATAKEQVTF
+853 TTAVLRES
-864 NVSRDSFLAIT
+864 VSFGVPQSGFDSLT
-875 QRYVSIVQPGP
+875 QRYIEVVKG
-886 GPGPGPGTSSI
+886 GKGTCSGVNQI
-897 PPFEIDIHLIENH
+897 PPFELDIHLVENH

-940 KKALEALYSEFAK
+940 KKALEELYSEFAK
-953 LSTDNQRIAKNI
+953 LSADHQRIAKNI
-965 ISDIQTGKLQV
+965 ISDIQTGKLNV
-976 SEEFSLFEMITR
+976 DDDFSLGDLITK
-988 YAKNEQD
+988 YAKDEQD
-995 NRMQEFCTNLGI
+995 NKTKEFCDNLGMD
-1007 NVDKF
+1007 VSKF
-1012 NELVK
+1012 NRIANG
-1017 EINKDNPDEGG
+1017 INKENPDEGG

-1036 ADSSKAKTYF
+1036 ANPEKAKEYF
-1046 EKRDKTQ
+1046 LQRDKVE
-1053 YQGWKVNTLIR
+1053 YPGWKVNSLVR
-1064 ESITKFVTGK
+1064 EYITRFVTGK

>member
-1 MTKTYTKE
+1 MKKYTLE

-19 LQACGWKGGANYPAV
+19 LQACGWKGGASYPAV

-53 HNRKELGG
+53 HNRKELNN
-61 VPLNEDEIDKLLLK
+61 VPLNQDEIDQLLTK
-75 ICGKTPCEINRIIN
+75 IRGKTPCEINRIIN
-89 SRQIDLIRS
+89 SKLIDLIRS
-98 NKEDTEHYNKTV
+98 NKDDSENYNKTV

-134 FERKTSMDHNRR
+134 FERKTSMDHDRR

-215 FNQKFGFKWAKERN
+215 FNQKFAFKWAKERN

-305 SGKTMTSYKT
+305 SGKTLTSFKT

-320 EEGLCDKVV
+320 EEGLCDKVI

-398 KKDFEKLNKKRIVII
+398 KKDFEKLNKKKIVII

-527 ESLTKC
+527 EALTKC

-545 VEKEIPSSNF
+545 IEKEIPSSNF
-555 TCDTK
+555 TGDTK
-560 EAGEYRK
+560 EADEYRR

-573 LKNWHNVTVNSK
+573 MKNWNNVTVGGK

-597 AFEYYHIFKEGYPKL
+597 AFAYYKLFKEL
-612 KVTVLVDPS
+612 TQNFTFTVLVDPS

-634 KEIITDYNNTFFK
+634 KEIIMDYNNNFFK
-647 GVQKY
+647 GTTKF

-671 EHFKN
+671 ETFKN
-676 LPKEQQLN
+676 LKKEQYLN

-701 NILYLDKI
+701 NVLYLDKI

-723 RIYGNEKRHG
+723 RIFGNEKRHG

-752 RTYSGENAQGV
+752 RTYSGENTQGV

-770 NLKKMEQTFYD
+770 NLKKMEQTFDD
-781 IKDLFEK
+781 IKDLFNK
-788 AGISD
+788 AGIPD
-793 FSSLPKDEA
+793 FSSLPEDEA

-821 KVQGFSWDKNT
+821 KVQGFTWGRDT
-832 YYVEES
+832 YYIEES
-838 EVGKPEPKETSVGSG
+838 EVGQPEPQETSLGNG
-853 TTATAKEQVTF
+853 TPATKKEQVTF
-864 NVSRDSFLAIT
+864 SVPHDAFVAIT
-875 QRYVSIVQPGP
+875 QRYVSIVQPTP
-886 GPGPGPGTSSI
+886 GPGLGPGTSTI
-897 PPFEIDIHLIENH
+897 PPFEIDIHLVENH

-965 ISDIQTGKLQV
+965 ISDIQTGTLQV
-976 SEEFSLFEMITR
+976 SEEFSLVEMITK
-988 YAKNEQD
+988 YAKDEQD
-995 NRMQEFCTNLGI
+995 NRTREFCENLGI
-1007 NVDKF
+1007 DIDKF
-1012 NELVK
+1012 NDIAEG
-1017 EINKDNPDEGG
+1017 INKDNPDEGG

-1036 ADSSKAKTYF
+1036 ANSDKAKAYF

-1053 YQGWKVNTLIR
+1053 YQGWKINTLIR

>member
-1 MTKTYTKE
+1 MTKKYTVE
-9 SDFEKDVVSK
+9 AEFEKDVVAK
-19 LQACGWKGGANYPAV
+19 LNACGWKGGSNYPFV
-34 LHYPTEAELI
+34 LKYPSEADLI
-44 QNWANIIFE
+44 KNWANIIFE
-53 HNRKELGG
+53 HNRKELNN
-61 VPLNEDEIDKLLLK
+61 VPLNQDEIDNLLLK
-75 ICGKTPCEINRIIN
+75 IRGKTPCEINRIIN
-89 SRQIDLIRS
+89 SKLIDLIRS
-98 NKEDTEHYNKTV
+98 NKADTENYNKTV

-120 QDGETVFQIAEQPY
+120 QDGETVFQIAEQPI
-134 FERKTSMDHNRR
+134 FERKTSMDHDRR
-146 GDLVLLINGMP
+146 GDLMLLINGMP

-164 KSNVPWEAAFNQLR
+164 KSDVPWEAAFNQLR

-187 GFFSFVQI
+187 GFFSFVQV
-195 FVAMTPEESRYFAN
+195 FVAMTPEETRYFAN

-215 FNQKFGFKWAKERN
+215 FNKGFAFKWAKERN

-268 RSYQFNAVRCI
+268 RSYQFNAVRSI

-285 HKDKWNDGI
+285 HKDKWTDGI
-294 QTGGYVWNTTG
+294 QTGGYIWNTTG
-305 SGKTMTSYKT
+305 SGKTMTSFKT

-335 ELGTQTLTE
+335 ELGSQTLTE

-398 KKDFEKLNKKRIVII
+398 KKDFEKLNKKKIVII

-427 VIKSS
+427 VIKTS
-432 FPNALFFGF
+432 FPNALLFGF

-452 IIYSKDDTGSAEFT
+452 VIYSKDDSDSAEFT

-515 CGTNDENKIYAD
+515 CGTNDEEKIYAD

-545 VEKEIPSSNF
+545 IEKEIPASNY
-555 TCDTK
+555 TGDTK
-560 EAGEYRK
+560 EADEYRN
-567 AVVNDI
+567 AVVHDI
-573 LKNWHNVTVNSK
+573 VKNWNNVTVGGK
-585 FHGIFATSSIEQ
+585 FQGIFATSSIEQ
-597 AFEYYHIFKEGYPKL
+597 AFEYYKIFKEKAPKL

-634 KEIITDYNNTFFK
+634 KEIIADYNANFYKTEKF
-647 GVQKY
+647 

-671 EHFKN
+671 ETFKN
-676 LPKEQQLN
+676 LKKEQYLN

-701 NILYLDKI
+701 NVLYLDKI

-733 IIHFYRKPHTM
+733 IIHFYRKPHIM

-752 RTYSGENAQGV
+752 RTYSGENTQGV

-770 NLKKMEQTFYD
+770 NLKKMEETYSEIQN
-781 IKDLFEK
+781 LFVK
-788 AGISD
+788 AGILDCSK
-793 FSSLPKDEA
+793 LPEDEA
-802 TVGKFVKLYNKFN
+802 TVAKFVKLYNKFN

-821 KVQGFSWDKNT
+821 KVQGFNWDKNT

-838 EVGKPEPKETSVGSG
+838 EVGKPEVTPTPAGDE
-853 TTATAKEQVTF
+853 TTASIKES
-864 NVSRDSFLAIT
+864 VSFSVPKNGFDTIT
-875 QRYVSIVQPGP
+875 QRYIEVGKDGP
-886 GPGPGPGTSSI
+886 GPGPGPHI
-897 PPFEIDIHLIENH
+897 VPPFELDIHLVENH

-925 YIDSLKATGEGSEES
+925 YIDSMKATGEGSEES
-940 KKALEALYSEFAK
+940 KKALEELYSEFAK
-953 LSTDNQRIAKNI
+953 LSADHQRIAKNI
-965 ISDIQTGKLQV
+965 ISDIQTGKLNV
-976 SEEFSLFEMITR
+976 DDEFSLGDLITK
-988 YAKNEQD
+988 YAKDEQD
-995 NRMQEFCTNLGI
+995 NKTKEFCDNLGMD
-1007 NVDKF
+1007 VSKF
-1012 NELVK
+1012 NQIANG
-1017 EINKDNPDEGG
+1017 INKDNPDEGG

-1036 ADSSKAKTYF
+1036 ADPEKAKAYF
-1046 EKRDKTQ
+1046 LQRDKVE
-1053 YQGWKVNTLIR
+1053 YPGWKVNSLVR
-1064 ESITKFVTGK
+1064 EYITRFVTGK

>member
-1 MTKTYTKE
+1 MTKKYSIE
-9 SDFEKDVVSK
+9 AEFEKDVVVK
-19 LQACGWKGGANYPAV
+19 LNACGWKGGSNYPFV
-34 LHYPTEAELI
+34 LKYPSEADLI
-44 QNWANIIFE
+44 KNWANIIFE
-53 HNRKELGG
+53 HNRKELNN
-61 VPLNEDEIDKLLLK
+61 VPLNQDEIDNLLLK
-75 ICGKTPCEINRIIN
+75 IRGKTPCEINRIIN
-89 SRQIDLIRS
+89 SKLIDLIRS
-98 NKEDTEHYNKTV
+98 NKADTENYNKTV

-120 QDGETVFQIAEQPY
+120 QDGETVFQIAEQPI
-134 FERKTSMDHNRR
+134 FERKTSMDHDRR
-146 GDLVLLINGMP
+146 GDLMLLINGMP

-164 KSNVPWEAAFNQLR
+164 KSDVPWEAAFNQLR
-178 LYHSEGIYS
+178 LYHSEGIYL
-187 GFFSFVQI
+187 GFFSFVQV
-195 FVAMTPEESRYFAN
+195 FVAMTPEETRYFAN

-215 FNQKFGFKWAKERN
+215 FNKGFAFKWAKERN

-268 RSYQFNAVRCI
+268 RSYQFNAVRSI

-285 HKDKWNDGI
+285 HKDKWTDGI
-294 QTGGYVWNTTG
+294 QTGGYIWNTTG
-305 SGKTMTSYKT
+305 SGKTMTSFKT

-335 ELGTQTLTE
+335 ELGFQTLTE

-387 KMSNLVPNEKN
+387 KMSNLVSNDKN
-398 KKDFEKLNKKRIVII
+398 KKDFEKINKKKIVII

-432 FPNALFFGF
+432 FPHALLFGF

-452 IIYSKDDTGSAEFT
+452 VIYSKDESGSAEFT

-515 CGTNDENKIYAD
+515 CGTNDEEKIYAD

-545 VEKEIPSSNF
+545 IEKEIPASNY
-555 TCDTK
+555 TGDTK
-560 EAGEYRK
+560 EADEYRN
-567 AVVNDI
+567 AVVHAI
-573 LKNWHNVTVNSK
+573 VKNWNNVTVGGK

-597 AFEYYHIFKEGYPKL
+597 AFAYYKVFKEKAPKL

-634 KEIITDYNNTFFK
+634 KEIIADYNANFYKTEKF
-647 GVQKY
+647 
-652 TLETYDQMKTNVSW
+652 TLETYDQMKANVSW

-671 EHFKN
+671 ETFKS
-676 LPKEQQLN
+676 LKKEQYLN

-701 NILYLDKI
+701 NVLYMDKI

-723 RIYGNEKRHG
+723 RILGNEKRHG
-733 IIHFYRKPHTM
+733 IIHFYRKPHIM

-752 RTYSGENAQGV
+752 RTYSGENTQGV
-763 FVNKLPS
+763 FVNKLPG
-770 NLKKMEQTFYD
+770 NLKKMEESYSEIQ
-781 IKDLFEK
+781 DLFVK
-788 AGISD
+788 AGIPD
-793 FSSLPKDEA
+793 FSKLPDDEA
-802 TVGKFVKLYNKFN
+802 TVAKFVKLYNKFN

-832 YYVEES
+832 YTVEES
-838 EVGKPEPKETSVGSG
+838 EVGTPEKEFPVQDG
-853 TTATAKEQVTF
+853 TTAVLRES
-864 NVSRDSFLAIT
+864 VSFGVPQSGFDSLT
-875 QRYVSIVQPGP
+875 QRYIEVVKG
-886 GPGPGPGTSSI
+886 GKGTGSGVNHI
-897 PPFEIDIHLIENH
+897 PPFELDIHLVENH

-940 KKALEALYSEFAK
+940 KKALEELYSEFAK
-953 LSTDNQRIAKNI
+953 LSGDHQRIAKNI
-965 ISDIQTGKLQV
+965 ISDIQTGKLNV
-976 SEEFSLFEMITR
+976 GDEFSLGDLITK
-988 YAKNEQD
+988 YAREEQD
-995 NRMQEFCTNLGI
+995 NKTKEFCDNLGMDVSKYNQI
-1007 NVDKF
+1007 ANG
-1012 NELVK
+1012 
-1017 EINKDNPDEGG
+1017 INKENPDEGG

-1036 ADSSKAKTYF
+1036 ANPEKAKAYF
-1046 EKRDKTQ
+1046 LQRDKVE
-1053 YQGWKVNTLIR
+1053 YPGWKVNSLVR
-1064 ESITKFVTGK
+1064 EFITRFVTGK

>member
-1 MTKTYTKE
+1 MTKKYTVE
-9 SDFEKDVVSK
+9 AEFEKDVVVK
-19 LQACGWKGGANYPAV
+19 LNACGWKGGSNYPFV
-34 LHYPTEAELI
+34 LKYPSEADLI
-44 QNWANIIFE
+44 KNWANIIFE
-53 HNRKELGG
+53 HNRKELNN
-61 VPLNEDEIDKLLLK
+61 VPLNQDEIDNLLLK
-75 ICGKTPCEINRIIN
+75 IRGKTPCEINRIIN
-89 SRQIDLIRS
+89 SKLIDLIRS
-98 NKEDTEHYNKTV
+98 NKADTENYNKTV

-120 QDGETVFQIAEQPY
+120 QDGETVFQIAEQPI
-134 FERKTSMDHNRR
+134 FERKTSMDHDRR
-146 GDLVLLINGMP
+146 GDLMLLINGMP

-164 KSNVPWEAAFNQLR
+164 KSDVPWEAAFNQLR

-187 GFFSFVQI
+187 GFFSFVQV
-195 FVAMTPEESRYFAN
+195 FVAMTPEETRYFAN

-215 FNQKFGFKWAKERN
+215 FNKGFAFKWAKERN

-268 RSYQFNAVRCI
+268 RSYQFNAVRSI

-285 HKDKWNDGI
+285 HKDKWTDGI
-294 QTGGYVWNTTG
+294 QTGGYIWNTTG
-305 SGKTMTSYKT
+305 SGKTMTSFKT

-335 ELGTQTLTE
+335 ELGSQTLTE

-398 KKDFEKLNKKRIVII
+398 KKDFEKLNKKKIVII

-427 VIKSS
+427 VIKTS
-432 FPNALFFGF
+432 FPNALLFGF

-452 IIYSKDDTGSAEFT
+452 VIYSKDDSGSAEFT
-466 TADVFGDEFKD
+466 TADVFGNEFKD

-515 CGTNDENKIYAD
+515 CGTNDEEKIYAD

-545 VEKEIPSSNF
+545 IEKEIPASNY
-555 TCDTK
+555 TGDTK
-560 EAGEYRK
+560 EADEYRN
-567 AVVNDI
+567 AVVHDI
-573 LKNWHNVTVNSK
+573 VKNWNNVTVGGK

-597 AFEYYHIFKEGYPKL
+597 AFEYYKIFKEKAPKL

-634 KEIITDYNNTFFK
+634 KEIIADYNANFYKTEKF
-647 GVQKY
+647 

-671 EHFKN
+671 ETFKN
-676 LPKEQQLN
+676 LKKEQYLN

-701 NILYLDKI
+701 NVLYLDKI

-733 IIHFYRKPHTM
+733 IIHFYRKPHIM

-752 RTYSGENAQGV
+752 RTYSGENTQGV

-770 NLKKMEQTFYD
+770 NLKKMEETYSEIQN
-781 IKDLFEK
+781 LFVK
-788 AGISD
+788 AGIPDCSK
-793 FSSLPKDEA
+793 LPEDEA
-802 TVGKFVKLYNKFN
+802 TVAKFVKLYNKFN

-821 KVQGFSWDKNT
+821 KVQGFNWDKNT

-838 EVGKPEPKETSVGSG
+838 EVGKPEVTPTPAGDE
-853 TTATAKEQVTF
+853 TTATIKES
-864 NVSRDSFLAIT
+864 VSFSVPKNGFDTIT
-875 QRYVSIVQPGP
+875 QRYIEVGKGGP
-886 GPGPGPGTSSI
+886 GPGPGPHVV
-897 PPFEIDIHLIENH
+897 PPFELDIHLVENH

-925 YIDSLKATGEGSEES
+925 YIDSMKATGEGSEES
-940 KKALEALYSEFAK
+940 KKALEELYSEFAK
-953 LSTDNQRIAKNI
+953 LSADHQRIAKNI
-965 ISDIQTGKLQV
+965 ISDIQTGKLNV
-976 SEEFSLFEMITR
+976 DDEFSLGDLITK
-988 YAKNEQD
+988 YAKDEQD
-995 NRMQEFCTNLGI
+995 NKTKEFCDNLGMD
-1007 NVDKF
+1007 VSKF
-1012 NELVK
+1012 NQIANG
-1017 EINKDNPDEGG
+1017 INKDNPDEGG

-1036 ADSSKAKTYF
+1036 ADPEKAKAYF
-1046 EKRDKTQ
+1046 LQRDKVE
-1053 YQGWKVNTLIR
+1053 YPGWKVNSLVR
-1064 ESITKFVTGK
+1064 EYITQFVTGKK

>member
-1 MTKTYTKE
+1 MLKKYTVE
-9 SDFEKDVVSK
+9 ADFERDVVAK
-19 LQACGWKGGANYPAV
+19 LNACGWTGGTNYPFV
-34 LHYPTEAELI
+34 LKYPTESELI

-53 HNRKELGG
+53 HNRKELNN
-61 VPLNEDEIDKLLLK
+61 VPLNQDEVDKLLLK
-75 ICGKTPCEINRIIN
+75 IRGKSPCEINRIIN
-89 SRQIDLIRS
+89 SKLIDLVRS
-98 NKEDTEHYNKTV
+98 NKEDTENYNKTV

-115 DRRKI
+115 DRKKI
-120 QDGETVFQIAEQPY
+120 QDGETVFQIAEQPI
-134 FERKTSMDHNRR
+134 FERKTSMDRDRR
-146 GDLVLLINGMP
+146 GDLMLLINGMP

-164 KSNVPWEAAFNQLR
+164 RSDVPWEAAFNQLR

-215 FNQKFGFKWAKERN
+215 FNKNFAFKWAKERN
-229 VEVLEW
+229 IEVLEW

-261 DDTLKVL
+261 DETLKVL
-268 RSYQFNAVRCI
+268 RSYQFNAVRAI

-305 SGKTMTSYKT
+305 SGKTLTSFKT

-320 EEGLCDKVV
+320 EEGLCDKVI

-355 QDTANTGKLWQRL
+355 QDTANTGKLWQGL

-376 VNTKLIVTSIQ
+376 INTKLIVTSIQ

-398 KKDFEKLNKKRIVII
+398 KKDFEKINKKKIVII
-413 VDEAHRD
+413 IDEAHRD

-452 IIYSKDDTGSAEFT
+452 VIYSKDDTGSAEFT

-515 CGTNDENKIYAD
+515 CGTNDEDKIYAD
-527 ESLTKC
+527 EYLTKC
-533 FQSYLNDKTMIE
+533 FQAYLNDKTMIE
-545 VEKEIPSSNF
+545 IEKDIPNSNYSG
-555 TCDTK
+555 DTK
-560 EAGEYRK
+560 EADQYRR
-567 AVVNDI
+567 AVVLDI
-573 LKNWHNVTVNSK
+573 VKNWNNVTVGGK
-585 FHGIFATSSIEQ
+585 FHGIFATSSIPQ
-597 AFEYYHIFKEGYPKL
+597 AFEYYKLFKELAPKL
-612 KVTVLVDPS
+612 KTTVLVDPS
-621 TDGAYG
+621 TDGDTG

-634 KEIITDYNNTFFK
+634 KEIISDYNNTFFK
-647 GVQKY
+647 TDKF

-676 LPKEQQLN
+676 LSKDQQLN
-684 LLIVVNQMLTGF
+684 ILIVVNQMLTGF

-701 NILYLDKI
+701 NVLYLDKI

-723 RIYGNEKRHG
+723 RIFGNEKRHG

-744 KKNVEDAV
+744 KKNVEEAV
-752 RTYSGENAQGV
+752 KTYSGENTQGV
-763 FVNKLPS
+763 FVNKLPA
-770 NLKKMEQTFYD
+770 NLKKMEQTYD
-781 IKDLFEK
+781 EIKDLFEK
-788 AGISD
+788 AGCSD
-793 FSSLPKDEA
+793 FSSLPEDEA
-802 TVGKFVKLYNKFN
+802 TVAKFVKLYNKFN

-821 KVQGFSWDKNT
+821 KVQGFQWDKTN
-832 YYVEES
+832 YPIMES
-838 EVGKPEPKETSVGSG
+838 EIGQPEVKEEPVSDG
-853 TTATAKEQVTF
+853 TTATVMAS
-864 NVSRDSFLAIT
+864 VSFGVPHDAFQAIT
-875 QRYVSIVQPGP
+875 QRYVGIVQKGKTQT
-886 GPGPGPGTSSI
+886 GNTI
-897 PPFEIDIHLIENH
+897 PPFEIDIHLVENH

-940 KKALEALYSEFAK
+940 KKALEELYSEFAK
-953 LSTDNQRIAKNI
+953 LSTDNQRLAKNI
-965 ISDIQTGKLQV
+965 ISDIQTGKLNV
-976 SEEFSLFEMITR
+976 DNDFSLRDLITQ
-988 YAKNEQD
+988 YAKDEQD
-995 NRMQEFCTNLGI
+995 NKTKQFCDNLGI
-1007 NVDKF
+1007 DIEQFETIVDG
-1012 NELVK
+1012 
-1017 EINKDNPDEGG
+1017 INKDNPDEGG
-1028 KLSDLIKL
+1028 KLSELIKL
-1036 ADSSKAKTYF
+1036 VNQEKAKEYF
-1046 EKRDKTQ
+1046 SKRDKTE
-1053 YQGWKVNTLIR
+1053 YPGWKVNTLVR
-1064 ESITKFVTGK
+1064 EAVTKFVTGK

>member
-1 MTKTYTKE
+1 MTKKYTLE
-9 SDFEKDVVSK
+9 ADFEKEVVAK
-19 LQACGWKGGANYPAV
+19 LNACGWTGGSNYPFV
-34 LHYPTEAELI
+34 LKYPTEAELI

-53 HNRKELGG
+53 HNRKELNN
-61 VPLNEDEIDKLLLK
+61 VPLNQDEIDKLLLK
-75 ICGKTPCEINRIIN
+75 IRGKTPCEINRIIN
-89 SRQIDLIRS
+89 SKLIDLVRS
-98 NKEDTEHYNKTV
+98 NKEDTENYNKTV

-115 DRRKI
+115 DRKKI
-120 QDGETVFQIAEQPY
+120 QDGETVFQIAEQPI
-134 FERKTSMDHNRR
+134 FERQTSMDRDRR
-146 GDLVLLINGMP
+146 GDLMLLINGMP

-164 KSNVPWEAAFNQLR
+164 RSNVPWEAAFNQLR

-215 FNQKFGFKWAKERN
+215 FNKNFAFKWAKERN

-261 DDTLKVL
+261 DETLKVL
-268 RSYQFNAVRCI
+268 RSYQFNAVRAI

-305 SGKTMTSYKT
+305 SGKTLTSFKT

-320 EEGLCDKVV
+320 EEGLCDKVI

-398 KKDFEKLNKKRIVII
+398 KKDFEKINKKKIVII
-413 VDEAHRD
+413 IDEAHRD
-420 TFGTMLS
+420 TFGTMIS
-427 VIKSS
+427 TIKNS
-432 FPNALFFGF
+432 FPNALLFGF

-452 IIYSKDDTGSAEFT
+452 VIYSKDDSGTAEFT
-466 TADVFGDEFKD
+466 TADIFGDEFKD

-499 LLNDD
+499 LLNNDS
-504 YEVRKAAGYRA
+504 EVRKAAGYRA
-515 CGTNDENKIYAD
+515 CGTNDEDKIYAD
-527 ESLTKC
+527 KSLTKC
-533 FQSYLNDKTMIE
+533 FQSYLNEKSMEDI
-545 VEKEIPSSNF
+545 EKEIPNSNYSG
-555 TCDTK
+555 DTK
-560 EAGEYRK
+560 EAAEYRK
-567 AVVNDI
+567 AVVLDI
-573 LKNWHNVTVNSK
+573 VKNWNNVTVGGK
-585 FHGIFATSSIEQ
+585 FHGIFATSSIPQ
-597 AFEYYHIFKEGYPKL
+597 AFEYYKLFKELAPKI
-612 KVTVLVDPS
+612 KTTVLVDPS
-621 TDGAYG
+621 TDGDTG

-634 KEIITDYNNTFFK
+634 KEIISDYNQTFFK
-647 GVQKY
+647 TEKY

-676 LPKEQQLN
+676 LSKDQQLN
-684 LLIVVNQMLTGF
+684 ILIVVNQMLTGF

-701 NILYLDKI
+701 NVLYLDKI

-723 RIYGNEKRHG
+723 RIFGNEKRHG
-733 IIHFYRKPHTM
+733 IIHFYRKPHIM
-744 KKNVEDAV
+744 KKNVEEAV
-752 RTYSGENAQGV
+752 KTYSGENTQGV
-763 FVNKLPS
+763 FVNKLPQ
-770 NLKKMEQTFYD
+770 NLKKMEQTYD
-781 IKDLFEK
+781 EIKDLFVK
-788 AGISD
+788 AGVPD
-793 FSSLPKDEA
+793 FSSLPDDEA
-802 TVGKFVKLYNKFN
+802 TVAKFVKLYNKFN

-821 KVQGFSWDKNT
+821 KVQGFQWDKTN
-832 YYVEES
+832 YPIMES
-838 EVGKPEPKETSVGSG
+838 EIGQPEVKAQPLSDG
-853 TTATAKEQVTF
+853 TTATVMAS
-864 NVSRDSFLAIT
+864 VSFGVPQDAFQAIT
-875 QRYVSIVQPGP
+875 QRYVGIVQKGKTQT
-886 GPGPGPGTSSI
+886 GNTI
-897 PPFEIDIHLIENH
+897 PPFEIDIHLVENH

-940 KKALEALYSEFAK
+940 KKALEELYSEFAK
-953 LSTDNQRIAKNI
+953 LSTDNQRLAKNI
-965 ISDIQTGKLQV
+965 ISDIQTGKLNV
-976 SEEFSLFEMITR
+976 DNDFSLRDLITQ
-988 YAKNEQD
+988 YAKDEQE
-995 NRMQEFCTNLGI
+995 NKVKQFCDNLGI
-1007 NVDKF
+1007 DVDKF
-1012 NELVK
+1012 NEIV
-1017 EINKDNPDEGG
+1017 EGINKDNPDEGG
-1028 KLSDLIKL
+1028 KLSSIIAL
-1036 ADSSKAKTYF
+1036 AKQDKAKAYF
-1046 EKRDKTQ
+1046 LQRDKVEHP
-1053 YQGWKVNTLIR
+1053 GWKVNSLIR
-1064 ESITKFVTGK
+1064 EYVTQFVTGR

>member
-1 MTKTYTKE
+1 MTKKYTVE
-9 SDFEKDVVSK
+9 AEFEKDVVVK
-19 LQACGWKGGANYPAV
+19 LNACGWKGGSNYPFV
-34 LHYPTEAELI
+34 LKYPSEADLI
-44 QNWANIIFE
+44 KNWANIIFE
-53 HNRKELGG
+53 HNRKELNN
-61 VPLNEDEIDKLLLK
+61 VPLNQDEIDNLLLK
-75 ICGKTPCEINRIIN
+75 IRGKTPCEINRIIN
-89 SRQIDLIRS
+89 SKLIDLIRS
-98 NKEDTEHYNKTV
+98 NKADTENYNKTV

-120 QDGETVFQIAEQPY
+120 QDGETVFQIAEQPI
-134 FERKTSMDHNRR
+134 FERKTSMDHDRR
-146 GDLVLLINGMP
+146 GDLMLLINGMP

-164 KSNVPWEAAFNQLR
+164 KSDVPWEAAFNQLR
-178 LYHSEGIYS
+178 LYHSEGIYL
-187 GFFSFVQI
+187 GFFSFVQV
-195 FVAMTPEESRYFAN
+195 FVAMTPEETRYFAN

-215 FNQKFGFKWAKERN
+215 FNKGFAFKWAKERN

-268 RSYQFNAVRCI
+268 RSYQFNAVRSI

-285 HKDKWNDGI
+285 HKDKWTDGI
-294 QTGGYVWNTTG
+294 QTGGYIWNTTG
-305 SGKTMTSYKT
+305 SGKTMTSFKT

-335 ELGTQTLTE
+335 ELGFQTLTE

-398 KKDFEKLNKKRIVII
+398 KKDFEKLNKKKIVII

-427 VIKSS
+427 VIKTS
-432 FPNALFFGF
+432 FPNALLFGF

-452 IIYSKDDTGSAEFT
+452 VIYSKDDSGSAEFT

-515 CGTNDENKIYAD
+515 CGTNDEEKIYAD

-545 VEKEIPSSNF
+545 IEKEIPASNY
-555 TCDTK
+555 TGDTK
-560 EAGEYRK
+560 EADEYRN
-567 AVVNDI
+567 AVVHDI
-573 LKNWHNVTVNSK
+573 VKNWNNVTVGGK

-597 AFEYYHIFKEGYPKL
+597 AFEYYKIFKEKAPKL

-634 KEIITDYNNTFFK
+634 KEIIADYNANFYKTEKF
-647 GVQKY
+647 

-671 EHFKN
+671 ETFKN
-676 LPKEQQLN
+676 LKKEQYLN

-701 NILYLDKI
+701 NVLYLDKI

-733 IIHFYRKPHTM
+733 IIHFYRKPHIM

-752 RTYSGENAQGV
+752 RTYSGENTQGV

-770 NLKKMEQTFYD
+770 NLKKMEETYSEIQN
-781 IKDLFEK
+781 LFVK
-788 AGISD
+788 AGIPDCSK
-793 FSSLPKDEA
+793 LPEDEA
-802 TVGKFVKLYNKFN
+802 TVAKFVKLYNKFN

-821 KVQGFSWDKNT
+821 KVQGFNWDKNT

-838 EVGKPEPKETSVGSG
+838 EVGKPEVTPTPAGDE
-853 TTATAKEQVTF
+853 TTATIKES
-864 NVSRDSFLAIT
+864 VSFSVPKNGFDTIT
-875 QRYVSIVQPGP
+875 QRYIEVGKGGP
-886 GPGPGPGTSSI
+886 GPGPGPHVV
-897 PPFEIDIHLIENH
+897 PPFELDIHLVENH

-925 YIDSLKATGEGSEES
+925 YIDSMKATGEGSEES
-940 KKALEALYSEFAK
+940 KKALEELYSEFAK
-953 LSTDNQRIAKNI
+953 LSADHQRIAKNI
-965 ISDIQTGKLQV
+965 ISDIQTGKLNV
-976 SEEFSLFEMITR
+976 DDEFSLGDLITK
-988 YAKNEQD
+988 YAKDEQD
-995 NRMQEFCTNLGI
+995 NKTKEFCDNLGMD
-1007 NVDKF
+1007 VSKF
-1012 NELVK
+1012 NQIANG
-1017 EINKDNPDEGG
+1017 INKDNPDEGG

-1036 ADSSKAKTYF
+1036 ADPEKAKAYF
-1046 EKRDKTQ
+1046 LQRDKVE
-1053 YQGWKVNTLIR
+1053 YPGWKVNSLVR
-1064 ESITKFVTGK
+1064 EYITQFVTGKK

>member
-1 MTKTYTKE
+1 MTKKYTVE
-9 SDFEKDVVSK
+9 AEFEKDVVAK
-19 LQACGWKGGANYPAV
+19 LNACGWKGGSNYPFV
-34 LHYPTEAELI
+34 LKYPSEADLI
-44 QNWANIIFE
+44 KNWANIIFE
-53 HNRKELGG
+53 HNRKELNN
-61 VPLNEDEIDKLLLK
+61 VPLKQDEIDNLLLK
-75 ICGKTPCEINRIIN
+75 IRGKTPCEINRIIN
-89 SRQIDLIRS
+89 SKLIDLIRS
-98 NKEDTEHYNKTV
+98 NKADTENYNKTV

-120 QDGETVFQIAEQPY
+120 QDGETVFQIAEQPI
-134 FERKTSMDHNRR
+134 FERKTSMDHDRR
-146 GDLVLLINGMP
+146 GDLMLLINGMP

-164 KSNVPWEAAFNQLR
+164 KSDVPWEAAFNQLR

-187 GFFSFVQI
+187 GFFSFVQV
-195 FVAMTPEESRYFAN
+195 FVAMTPEETRYFAN

-215 FNQKFGFKWAKERN
+215 FNKGFAFKWAKERN

-268 RSYQFNAVRCI
+268 RSYQFNAVRSI

-285 HKDKWNDGI
+285 HKDKWTDGI
-294 QTGGYVWNTTG
+294 QTGGYIWNTTG
-305 SGKTMTSYKT
+305 SGKTMTSFKT

-335 ELGTQTLTE
+335 ELGSQTLTE

-398 KKDFEKLNKKRIVII
+398 KKDFEKLNKKKIVII

-427 VIKSS
+427 VIKTS
-432 FPNALFFGF
+432 FPNALLFGF

-452 IIYSKDDTGSAEFT
+452 VIYSKDDSGSAEFT

-515 CGTNDENKIYAD
+515 CGTNDEEKIYAD

-545 VEKEIPSSNF
+545 IEKEIPASNY
-555 TCDTK
+555 TGDTK
-560 EAGEYRK
+560 EADEYRN
-567 AVVNDI
+567 AVVHDI
-573 LKNWHNVTVNSK
+573 VKNWNNVTVGGK

-597 AFEYYHIFKEGYPKL
+597 AFEYYKIFKEKAPKL

-634 KEIITDYNNTFFK
+634 KEIIADYNANFYKTEKF
-647 GVQKY
+647 

-671 EHFKN
+671 ETFKN
-676 LPKEQQLN
+676 LKKEHYLN

-701 NILYLDKI
+701 NVLYLDKI

-733 IIHFYRKPHTM
+733 IIHFYRKPHIM

-752 RTYSGENAQGV
+752 RTYSGENTQGV

-770 NLKKMEQTFYD
+770 NLKKMEETYSEIQN
-781 IKDLFEK
+781 LFVK
-788 AGISD
+788 AGIPDCSK
-793 FSSLPKDEA
+793 LPEDEA
-802 TVGKFVKLYNKFN
+802 TVAKFVKLYNKFN

-821 KVQGFSWDKNT
+821 KVQGFNWDKNT

-838 EVGKPEPKETSVGSG
+838 EVGKPEVIPTPAGDE
-853 TTATAKEQVTF
+853 TTATIKES
-864 NVSRDSFLAIT
+864 VSFSVPKNGFDTIT
-875 QRYVSIVQPGP
+875 QRYIEVGKGGP
-886 GPGPGPGTSSI
+886 GPGPGPHVV
-897 PPFEIDIHLIENH
+897 PPFELDIHLVENH

-940 KKALEALYSEFAK
+940 KKALEELYSEFAK
-953 LSTDNQRIAKNI
+953 LSGDHQRIAKNI
-965 ISDIQTGKLQV
+965 ISDIQTGKLNV
-976 SEEFSLFEMITR
+976 DDEFSLGDLITK
-988 YAKNEQD
+988 YAKDEQD
-995 NRMQEFCTNLGI
+995 NKTKEFCDNLGMDI
-1007 NVDKF
+1007 SKYNQIA
-1012 NELVK
+1012 NG
-1017 EINKDNPDEGG
+1017 INKDNPDEGG

-1036 ADSSKAKTYF
+1036 ADPEKAKAYF
-1046 EKRDKTQ
+1046 LQRDKVE
-1053 YQGWKVNTLIR
+1053 YPGWKVNSLVR
-1064 ESITKFVTGK
+1064 EYITQFVTGKK